1 MFPQISSFTVAPN
14 YEILFYNCDIYEV
27 VNILDFWDGTVPLS
41 SVVRVLENFAVGG
54 ESNGIRD
61 VEILF

>member
-1 MFPQISSFTVAPN
+1 MAPN

-27 VNILDFWDGTVPLS
+27 VNILDFLDGVVPLS
-41 SVVRVLENFAVGG
+41 SIVRDLENFAVGG